1 METIILIS
9 VLSTVGVVAILMS
22 IVVAFVKL
30 KSKVDG
36 NSLNITIN
44 QIHQKIDE
52 TNRDIHQRIDE
63 LNNETG
69 DRFDRLIT
77 TVYDTINHNH
87 SQTSNEFDD
96 IRRTIDS
103 RCDKLDA
110 KIKGKSEYNPTDK
123 QILND

>member
-9 VLSTVGVVAILMS
+9 VLSTLGAVAILTS
-22 IVVAFVKL
+22 IVVAFIKL

-36 NSLNITIN
+36 NSLNITI
-44 QIHQKIDE
+44 
-52 TNRDIHQRIDE
+52 RDIHQRIDD